1 MTVIRKRTGDKGGC
15 CNPYSELQL
24 EIERVD
30 QTAIDAKTIA
40 NNAEATV
47 NANMGKINDAI
58 AIAPQV
64 ETNTANIS
72 QHENR
77 INTNTTN
84 INKNTIDIQEQ
95 DKDITALKTKTI
107 QNENRINTNTTNINK
122 NTTDIQK
129 QGEDIVALKT
139 KTNENENRIN
149 TNTTNINKNTTD
161 IQKQGEDIVALKTK
175 TNDNSAAIK
184 VLEDEVG
191 PETVAGTIQ
200 YRLKNIDTKLPT
212 AIKEVEMVADASTVT
227 HKATHISGTAESD
240 ALPVV
245 SRTQAGIMSASV
257 YAAME
262 DVIANNTSRISVLEQ
277 SALTYDISGL
287 VSADPTNAEI
297 SAAFQQKYPN
307 IPIQPGIRVADYNN
321 AHFWQYGN
329 NMWILLT
336 QINIQTATNDSL
348 GIVKGS
354 NTDGKVFVETDGS
367 MSLKGYDALV
377 SKDATHDSK
386 INTLEVGLGNANAR
400 IDATNTNVANNAADI
415 VAANNE
421 IATNT
426 NDINGL
432 KGRMAT
438 AEEQIATHDTKI
450 NQHTQ
455 SINGLTTDV
464 NGLESRMSTAEG
476 QISTNETNINQHT
489 QSINGLS
496 TDVNDLK
503 SRMSTAEGQIST
515 NETNINQHTQ
525 SINGL
530 STDVNGLKTSK
541 QDKLIAGNGISIA
554 GDGKTISASGA
565 WIIHDHANTDDIF
578 TVSITDSQHPVYLN
592 ILKDLKF
599 CVYNIFGPKSL
610 STSANR
616 PPSIEYLEFNLPKGN
631 YAIQCYSLIG
641 ITFLYQDA
649 PSPQQTSSTYQSYI
663 GVSSTGEVSLNLKF
677 RYKRDSDKQIV
688 TTEKQLFITPK
699 ENMQHRV
706 YQLPDIINNYNMA
719 KAVGIKNYDYP
730 DKEIISA
737 LLIKYQ
743 N

>member
-1 MTVIRKRTGDKGGC
+1 MTVIRKRSGDKGGC

-30 QTAIDAKTIA
+30 QTAIDAKTTA

-47 NANMGKINDAI
+47 NANMGKINEAI
-58 AIAPQV
+58 AVVPQV
-64 ETNTANIS
+64 ETNTENIAVHQGWLS
-72 QHENR
+72 A
-77 INTNTTN
+77 NTTD
-84 INKNTIDIQEQ
+84 INKNASKLKEQE
-95 DKDITALKTKTI
+95 KDITALKTKT
-107 QNENRINTNTTNINK
+107 
-122 NTTDIQK
+122 
-129 QGEDIVALKT
+129 
-139 KTNENENRIN
+139 
-149 TNTTNINKNTTD
+149 
-161 IQKQGEDIVALKTK
+161 
-175 TNDNSAAIK
+175 NDNAAA
-184 VLEDEVG
+184 VETLENEVG

-212 AIKEVEMVADASTVT
+212 AIKEVEMIADASTVT

-348 GIVKGS
+348 GTVKGS
-354 NTDGKVFVETDGS
+354 DTDGKVFVETDGS

-415 VAANNE
+415 VTANGN
-421 IATNT
+421 ISTNT

-438 AEEQIATHDTKI
+438 AEGQIATHETNI

-464 NGLESRMSTAEG
+464 NA
-476 QISTNETNINQHT
+476 IKTN
-489 QSINGLS
+489 
-496 TDVNDLK
+496 
-503 SRMSTAEGQIST
+503 
-515 NETNINQHTQ
+515 
-525 SINGL
+525 
-530 STDVNGLKTSK
+530 K
-541 QDKLIAGNGISIA
+541 QDKLIAGTNITIGT
-554 GDGKTISASGA
+554 DGKTISASGGKEYTA
-565 WIIHDHANTDDIF
+565 GEGINISADGIISTKAPTEITVYSPVVLYSKKYPTSVSQSTSDQVTTITFGTGKRTVNSYSIPTTNKLTTFSTKNITTQQYYFKYIDFVYPDFIPRDKTVNINVIVLDNEYSMIYTESKNIIINNLTNTD
-578 TVSITDSQHPVYLN
+578 YLN
-592 ILKDLKF
+592 I
-599 CVYNIFGPKSL
+599 PL
-610 STSANR
+610 STCRN
-616 PPSIEYLEFNLPKGN
+616 INWNVYL
-631 YAIQCYSLIG
+631 
-641 ITFLYQDA
+641 
-649 PSPQQTSSTYQSYI
+649 
-663 GVSSTGEVSLNLKF
+663 
-677 RYKRDSDKQIV
+677 
-688 TTEKQLFITPK
+688 
-699 ENMQHRV
+699 
-706 YQLPDIINNYNMA
+706 INA
-719 KAVGIKNYDYP
+719 SWD
-730 DKEIISA
+730 
-737 LLIKYQ
+737 
-743 N
+743 

>member
-1 MTVIRKRTGDKGGC
+1 MTVIRKRSEDKGGC

-24 EIERVD
+24 EIERVN
-30 QTAIDAKTIA
+30 QTAIDAKTTA
-40 NNAEATV
+40 NNAESTI
-47 NANMGKINDAI
+47 NANMGKINEAI
-58 AIAPQV
+58 AVVPQV
-64 ETNTANIS
+64 ETNTENIAIHQGWLS
-72 QHENR
+72 A
-77 INTNTTN
+77 NTTD
-84 INKNTIDIQEQ
+84 INKNTSKLKEQE
-95 DKDITALKTKTI
+95 KDITALKTKT
-107 QNENRINTNTTNINK
+107 
-122 NTTDIQK
+122 
-129 QGEDIVALKT
+129 
-139 KTNENENRIN
+139 
-149 TNTTNINKNTTD
+149 
-161 IQKQGEDIVALKTK
+161 
-175 TNDNSAAIK
+175 NDSAAAIK
-184 VLEDEVG
+184 ALEDEVG

-200 YRLKNIDTKLPT
+200 YRLQDIDTKLPT
-212 AIKEVEMVADASTVT
+212 AIKEVEMIADASTVT

-415 VAANNE
+415 VTANGN
-421 IATNT
+421 ISTNT

-438 AEEQIATHDTKI
+438 AEGQIATHETKI

-464 NGLESRMSTAEG
+464 NA
-476 QISTNETNINQHT
+476 IKTN
-489 QSINGLS
+489 
-496 TDVNDLK
+496 
-503 SRMSTAEGQIST
+503 
-515 NETNINQHTQ
+515 
-525 SINGL
+525 
-530 STDVNGLKTSK
+530 K
-541 QDKLIAGNGISIA
+541 QDKLIAGTNITIGT
-554 GDGKTISASGA
+554 DGKTISASGGKEYTA
-565 WIIHDHANTDDIF
+565 GEGINISADGIISTKAPTEI
-578 TVSITDSQHPVYLN
+578 TVYSPVVLYSKTYPNSVSQ
-592 ILKDLKF
+592 
-599 CVYNIFGPKSL
+599 
-610 STSANR
+610 STSD
-616 PPSIEYLEFNLPKGN
+616 
-631 YAIQCYSLIG
+631 Q
-641 ITFLYQDA
+641 
-649 PSPQQTSSTYQSYI
+649 
-663 GVSSTGEVSLNLKF
+663 
-677 RYKRDSDKQIV
+677 V
-688 TTEKQLFITPK
+688 TTVTFGTGKRTVNSYSIPTTNRLTTFSTKNISTQQYYFKYIDFVYPDFIPRDKTVNINVIVLDSEYSMIHTESK
-699 ENMQHRV
+699 NI
-706 YQLPDIINNYNMA
+706 IINNLTDTDFLN
-719 KAVGIKNYDYP
+719 IPLSTPRNKNWSVY
-730 DKEIISA
+730 
-737 LLIKYQ
+737 LI
-743 N
+743 NASWD

>member
-1 MTVIRKRTGDKGGC
+1 MTVIRKRSGDKGGC

-30 QTAIDAKTIA
+30 QTAIDAKTTA

-47 NANMGKINDAI
+47 NANMNKINEAI
-58 AIAPQV
+58 AIVPQV
-64 ETNTANIS
+64 ETNTENIAVHQGWLS
-72 QHENR
+72 A
-77 INTNTTN
+77 NTTD
-84 INKNTIDIQEQ
+84 INKNTSKLKEQE
-95 DKDITALKTKTI
+95 KDITALKTKT
-107 QNENRINTNTTNINK
+107 
-122 NTTDIQK
+122 
-129 QGEDIVALKT
+129 
-139 KTNENENRIN
+139 
-149 TNTTNINKNTTD
+149 
-161 IQKQGEDIVALKTK
+161 
-175 TNDNSAAIK
+175 NDSAAAIEA
-184 VLEDEVG
+184 LEDEVG

-212 AIKEVEMVADASTVT
+212 AIKEVEMIADASTVT

-257 YAAME
+257 YASME

-415 VAANNE
+415 VTANGN
-421 IATNT
+421 ISTNT
-426 NDINGL
+426 NDISNL

-438 AEEQIATHDTKI
+438 AEGQIATHETKI

-464 NGLESRMSTAEG
+464 NGLK
-476 QISTNETNINQHT
+476 TN
-489 QSINGLS
+489 
-496 TDVNDLK
+496 
-503 SRMSTAEGQIST
+503 
-515 NETNINQHTQ
+515 
-525 SINGL
+525 
-530 STDVNGLKTSK
+530 K
-541 QDKLIAGNGISIA
+541 QDKLTAGNGIEINNN
-554 GDGKTISASGA
+554 TISMIGFVATQQYTMPLISMTIKGVGTSPRNTSGSSSYITNYSA
-565 WIIHDHANTDDIF
+565 PDSGTLAITGNYMRSSKPITSTNGEGPYYNNITIDPIFLPPIYSNVNGNYRIKALIHEPNFKFGVKANL
-578 TVSITDSQHPVYLN
+578 SGS
-592 ILKDLKF
+592 
-599 CVYNIFGPKSL
+599 SL
-610 STSANR
+610 SFN
-616 PPSIEYLEFNLPKGN
+616 YLELNTNIVNGKCNINSFKFVVNDTD
-631 YAIQCYSLIG
+631 I
-641 ITFLYQDA
+641 
-649 PSPQQTSSTYQSYI
+649 STHDPIY
-663 GVSSTGEVSLNLKF
+663 
-677 RYKRDSDKQIV
+677 
-688 TTEKQLFITPK
+688 
-699 ENMQHRV
+699 
-706 YQLPDIINNYNMA
+706 IINNNSVTETNVNIY
-719 KAVGIKNYDYP
+719 IT
-730 DKEIISA
+730 EINKI
-737 LLIKYQ
+737 
-743 N
+743 

>member
-1 MTVIRKRTGDKGGC
+1 MTVIRKRSGDKGGC

-40 NNAEATV
+40 NNAEATI

-139 KTNENENRIN
+139 KTN
-149 TNTTNINKNTTD
+149 
-161 IQKQGEDIVALKTK
+161 
-175 TNDNSAAIK
+175 DNSAAIK

-212 AIKEVEMVADASTVT
+212 AIKEVGIVADASTVT

-354 NTDGKVFVETDGS
+354 DTDGKVFVETDGS

-496 TDVNDLK
+496 TDVN
-503 SRMSTAEGQIST
+503 
-515 NETNINQHTQ
+515 
-525 SINGL
+525 
-530 STDVNGLKTSK
+530 GLKTSK
-541 QDKLIAGNGISIA
+541 QNKLTAGENILIKNDVISATIPVGKTVYTGSFVNLFEKTSNLIRLKKDIDIEFINIAGNFVSKG
-554 GDGKTISASGA
+554 
-565 WIIHDHANTDDIF
+565 
-578 TVSITDSQHPVYLN
+578 TVSLKKFEQSDLPYRTMIYLCDIKTNN
-592 ILKDLKF
+592 INAYILYRYDTQKLTI
-599 CVYNIFGPKSL
+599 NIGSN
-610 STSANR
+610 TIEESA
-616 PPSIEYLEFNLPKGN
+616 FNDYQIKTESGN
-631 YAIQCYSLIG
+631 VIIDKTAY
-641 ITFLYQDA
+641 
-649 PSPQQTSSTYQSYI
+649 
-663 GVSSTGEVSLNLKF
+663 F
-677 RYKRDSDKQIV
+677 RV
-688 TTEKQLFITPK
+688 F
-699 ENMQHRV
+699 
-706 YQLPDIINNYNMA
+706 A
-719 KAVGIKNYDYP
+719 
-730 DKEIISA
+730 
-737 LLIKYQ
+737 
-743 N
+743 

>member
-1 MTVIRKRTGDKGGC
+1 MTVIRKRSGDKGGC

-122 NTTDIQK
+122 NTIDIQK
-129 QGEDIVALKT
+129 QSEDIVALKT

-161 IQKQGEDIVALKTK
+161 IQKQSEDIVALKTK
-175 TNDNSAAIK
+175 TNDNSAAIE

-212 AIKEVEMVADASTVT
+212 AIKEVEMIADASTVT

-262 DVIANNTSRISVLEQ
+262 DVIANNTSRISILEQ

-415 VAANNE
+415 VTANGN
-421 IATNT
+421 ISTNT

-455 SINGLTTDV
+455 SINGLSTDI
-464 NGLESRMSTAEG
+464 NGLNSRMSTAEG

-496 TDVNDLK
+496 TDVNGLK

-541 QDKLIAGNGISIA
+541 QDKLIAGTGIAIA
-554 GDGKTISASGA
+554 SDGKTISTIGGGLNVYTGS
-565 WIIHDHANTDDIF
+565 INDLISFTSTKIF
-578 TVSITDSQHPVYLN
+578 EIKKSFVFQVFMGFNCVSVFL
-592 ILKDLKF
+592 
-599 CVYNIFGPKSL
+599 PKSKYV
-610 STSANR
+610 STEDL
-616 PPSIEYLEFNLPKGN
+616 PSIEFYFPKFDKR
-631 YAIQCYSLIG
+631 YE
-641 ITFLYQDA
+641 ITLWFLNG
-649 PSPQQTSSTYQSYI
+649 SV
-663 GVSSTGEVSLNLKF
+663 GVSVGSSSKELQYMT
-677 RYKRDSDKQIV
+677 QI
-688 TTEKQLFITPK
+688 TTETINYSQ
-699 ENMQHRV
+699 ENRYRILTQ
-706 YQLPDIINNYNMA
+706 
-719 KAVGIKNYDYP
+719 
-730 DKEIISA
+730 
-737 LLIKYQ
+737 
-743 N
+743 

>member
-1 MTVIRKRTGDKGGC
+1 MTVIRKKEGSKGGC
-15 CNPYSELQL
+15 CSPYSELQL

-30 QTAIDAKTIA
+30 QTAIDAKTTA
-40 NNAEATV
+40 NNAEGTI
-47 NANMGKINDAI
+47 NANMNKINEAI
-58 AIAPQV
+58 AVAPQV

-95 DKDITALKTKTI
+95 GKDITALKTKT
-107 QNENRINTNTTNINK
+107 
-122 NTTDIQK
+122 
-129 QGEDIVALKT
+129 
-139 KTNENENRIN
+139 
-149 TNTTNINKNTTD
+149 
-161 IQKQGEDIVALKTK
+161 
-175 TNDNSAAIK
+175 NDNATAIEA
-184 VLEDEVG
+184 LENEVG
-191 PETVAGTIQ
+191 PETIAGTIQ

-212 AIKEVEMVADASTVT
+212 AIKEVEMIANASTVT

-240 ALPVV
+240 SLPVV
-245 SRTQAGIMSASV
+245 SREQAGIMSASV

-297 SAAFQQKYPN
+297 SEAFHQKYPN

-377 SKDATHDSK
+377 AKDATHDSK
-386 INTLEVGLGNANAR
+386 IGTLETGLGDANAR
-400 IDATNTNVANNAADI
+400 IDAANANVAKNATDI
-415 VAANNE
+415 VTANGN
-421 IATNT
+421 ISANA

-432 KGRMAT
+432 KGRMT
-438 AEEQIATHDTKI
+438 
-450 NQHTQ
+450 
-455 SINGLTTDV
+455 
-464 NGLESRMSTAEG
+464 TAEG
-476 QISTNETNINQHT
+476 QIATHETKITQNT

-496 TDVNDLK
+496 TDVNGLK

-530 STDVNGLKTSK
+530 TTDVNGLQASK
-541 QDKLIAGNGISIA
+541 QDKLTAGKGITIINSVISAKRSIYQGSFIDLFEKTSSYIRVKQDFEIEYIYISGNGLGRIYSTQKICKQDFLTNRTMYYFASVKSDSGSGYILYRSDTNKISIYVAGNQLTEETLDTRQI
-554 GDGKTISASGA
+554 K
-565 WIIHDHANTDDIF
+565 
-578 TVSITDSQHPVYLN
+578 TDSGNV
-592 ILKDLKF
+592 DL
-599 CVYNIFGPKSL
+599 
-610 STSANR
+610 
-616 PPSIEYLEFNLPKGN
+616 
-631 YAIQCYSLIG
+631 
-641 ITFLYQDA
+641 
-649 PSPQQTSSTYQSYI
+649 TYTQY
-663 GVSSTGEVSLNLKF
+663 F
-677 RYKRDSDKQIV
+677 RIW
-688 TTEKQLFITPK
+688 T
-699 ENMQHRV
+699 
-706 YQLPDIINNYNMA
+706 
-719 KAVGIKNYDYP
+719 
-730 DKEIISA
+730 
-737 LLIKYQ
+737 
-743 N
+743 

>member
-1 MTVIRKRTGDKGGC
+1 MTVIRKRSEDKGGC

-40 NNAEATV
+40 NNAEATI

-95 DKDITALKTKTI
+95 GKDITALKTKTI
-107 QNENRINTNTTNINK
+107 ENENRINTNTININK
-122 NTTDIQK
+122 NTIDIQEH
-129 QGEDIVALKT
+129 GEDIVALKT

-161 IQKQGEDIVALKTK
+161 IQKQSEDIVALKTK
-175 TNDNSAAIK
+175 TNNNSAAIEA
-184 VLEDEVG
+184 LEDEVG

-212 AIKEVEMVADASTVT
+212 AIKEVGIVADASTVT
-227 HKATHISGTAESD
+227 HKAMHISGTAESD

-354 NTDGKVFVETDGS
+354 DTNGKVFVETDGS

-530 STDVNGLKTSK
+530 STDVNGLKTDVNGLKTDVNGLKTDVNGLNNSK
-541 QDKLIAGNGISIA
+541 QDKLTAGTNITITN
-554 GDGKTISASGA
+554 DVISAKGA
-565 WIIHDHANTDDIF
+565 PQWKVLQSATPSSLRTIYEMSASAITVKKTFRIKVCFGTINYDGGVHATLGSIEKGVYAINPNKSVCCVGAGATMVKEGNTNSALFIGWCL
-578 TVSITDSQHPVYLN
+578 SKSKDSNTGSSL
-592 ILKDLKF
+592 DLGF
-599 CVYNIFGPKSL
+599 GYNIQVSLIGKDYQINTSMVSYDVNVDNCNTFNGSGSGPY
-610 STSANR
+610 TFC
-616 PPSIEYLEFNLPKGN
+616 IEYLDE
-631 YAIQCYSLIG
+631 
-641 ITFLYQDA
+641 
-649 PSPQQTSSTYQSYI
+649 
-663 GVSSTGEVSLNLKF
+663 
-677 RYKRDSDKQIV
+677 
-688 TTEKQLFITPK
+688 
-699 ENMQHRV
+699 
-706 YQLPDIINNYNMA
+706 
-719 KAVGIKNYDYP
+719 
-730 DKEIISA
+730 
-737 LLIKYQ
+737 
-743 N
+743 

>member
-30 QTAIDAKTIA
+30 QTAIDAKTTA

-47 NANMGKINDAI
+47 NANMGKINEAI
-58 AIAPQV
+58 AIVPQV
-64 ETNTANIS
+64 ETNTENIAVHQGWLS
-72 QHENR
+72 A
-77 INTNTTN
+77 NTTD
-84 INKNTIDIQEQ
+84 INKNASKLKEQE
-95 DKDITALKTKTI
+95 KDITALKTKT
-107 QNENRINTNTTNINK
+107 
-122 NTTDIQK
+122 
-129 QGEDIVALKT
+129 
-139 KTNENENRIN
+139 
-149 TNTTNINKNTTD
+149 
-161 IQKQGEDIVALKTK
+161 
-175 TNDNSAAIK
+175 NDSAAAIEA
-184 VLEDEVG
+184 LENEVG

-200 YRLKNIDTKLPT
+200 YRLQDIDTKLPT
-212 AIKEVEMVADASTVT
+212 AIKEVEMIADASTVT

-262 DVIANNTSRISVLEQ
+262 DVIANNTSRISILEQ

-415 VAANNE
+415 VAANGN
-421 IATNT
+421 ISTNT

-438 AEEQIATHDTKI
+438 AEGQIATHETKI
-450 NQHTQ
+450 TQHTQ

-464 NGLESRMSTAEG
+464 NA
-476 QISTNETNINQHT
+476 IKTN
-489 QSINGLS
+489 
-496 TDVNDLK
+496 
-503 SRMSTAEGQIST
+503 
-515 NETNINQHTQ
+515 
-525 SINGL
+525 
-530 STDVNGLKTSK
+530 K
-541 QDKLIAGNGISIA
+541 QDKLIAGTNITIGT
-554 GDGKTISASGA
+554 DGKTISASGGKEYTA
-565 WIIHDHANTDDIF
+565 GEGINISADGIISTKAPTEITVYSPVVLYSKKYPTSVSQSTSDQVTTITFGTGKRTVNSYSIPTTNKLTTFSTKNITTQQYYFKYIDFVYPDFIPRDKTVNINVIVLDNEYSMIYTESKNIIINNLTD
-578 TVSITDSQHPVYLN
+578 TDYLN
-592 ILKDLKF
+592 I
-599 CVYNIFGPKSL
+599 PL
-610 STSANR
+610 STCRNINWSV
-616 PPSIEYLEFNLPKGN
+616 YL
-631 YAIQCYSLIG
+631 
-641 ITFLYQDA
+641 
-649 PSPQQTSSTYQSYI
+649 
-663 GVSSTGEVSLNLKF
+663 
-677 RYKRDSDKQIV
+677 
-688 TTEKQLFITPK
+688 
-699 ENMQHRV
+699 
-706 YQLPDIINNYNMA
+706 INASWN
-719 KAVGIKNYDYP
+719 
-730 DKEIISA
+730 
-737 LLIKYQ
+737 
-743 N
+743 

>member
-15 CNPYSELQL
+15 CSPYSELQL

-30 QTAIDAKTIA
+30 QTAIDAKTTA

-47 NANMGKINDAI
+47 NANMDKINDAI

-64 ETNTANIS
+64 ETNTTNIS

-95 DKDITALKTKTI
+95 GKDITALKTKTI
-107 QNENRINTNTTNINK
+107 
-122 NTTDIQK
+122 
-129 QGEDIVALKT
+129 
-139 KTNENENRIN
+139 ENENRIN
-149 TNTTNINKNTTD
+149 TNTTNINKNTND
-161 IQKQGEDIVALKTK
+161 IQKQGEDIAALKTK

-184 VLEDEVG
+184 ALEDEVG

-212 AIKEVEMVADASTVT
+212 AIKEVEMIADASTVT

-245 SRTQAGIMSASV
+245 SREKAGIMSASV

-329 NMWILLT
+329 NMWVLLT
-336 QINIQTATNDSL
+336 QINVQVATNQSL

-354 NTDGKVFVETDGS
+354 DTDGKVFVETDGS

-377 SKDATHDSK
+377 AKDATHDSK
-386 INTLEVGLGNANAR
+386 IGTLETGLGNANAR
-400 IDATNTNVANNAADI
+400 IDATNTNVANNAQDI
-415 VAANNE
+415 ITANNE

-426 NDINGL
+426 NDISGL

-450 NQHTQ
+450 TQ
-455 SINGLTTDV
+455 NTQNINGLTTDV
-464 NGLESRMSTAEG
+464 NGLK
-476 QISTNETNINQHT
+476 N
-489 QSINGLS
+489 
-496 TDVNDLK
+496 
-503 SRMSTAEGQIST
+503 RMSTAEGQIST

-541 QDKLIAGNGISIA
+541 QNKLTAGENISIVNDVISATIPRGKTVYTGSFVNLFEKTANSIRLKKDVDIEFISIA
-554 GDGKTISASGA
+554 GNFIARETISLKKFEQSLLTNRPGLYFG
-565 WIIHDHANTDDIF
+565 IVKTDYFSADIF
-578 TVSITDSQHPVYLN
+578 YRYNEQTLTIKIGSNTIAESTFNDYQIKTESGNVTLN
-592 ILKDLKF
+592 KTA
-599 CVYNIFGPKSL
+599 Y
-610 STSANR
+610 
-616 PPSIEYLEFNLPKGN
+616 
-631 YAIQCYSLIG
+631 
-641 ITFLYQDA
+641 
-649 PSPQQTSSTYQSYI
+649 
-663 GVSSTGEVSLNLKF
+663 F
-677 RYKRDSDKQIV
+677 RIW
-688 TTEKQLFITPK
+688 T
-699 ENMQHRV
+699 
-706 YQLPDIINNYNMA
+706 
-719 KAVGIKNYDYP
+719 
-730 DKEIISA
+730 
-737 LLIKYQ
+737 
-743 N
+743 